1 MAAVARLPKYA
12 TYGIVVGLLVLVGVG
27 AAVVGTQVRQDKGG
41 PPVGDTRV
49 TSTGRLVNAPALL
62 SESAIAKSAKR
73 GSPAEATLRF
83 FYWAQWGSL
92 PNVVQAYDP
101 LVAARVSPSVIAD
114 AWYLQ
119 RFSLKATE
127 PRIVRSDSVRRGT
140 VTVTLQLLRQ
150 NAGPQ
155 KEYFTLHRIRRQPG
169 WYVVFDT
176 MLYHTISSAVAL
188 AVPGY
193 LSPGGSANARRVGA
207 TAAANYRRSAFRTVR
222 DGG

>member
-12 TYGIVVGLLVLVGVG
+12 KYGIVVGLLVLVGVG

-62 SESAIAKSAKR
+62 SESAIAKSTKR
-73 GSPAEATLRF
+73 GSLAEGDLIFLLGAVGKPPQCRAGL
-83 FYWAQWGSL
+83 
-92 PNVVQAYDP
+92 DP

-127 PRIVRSDSVRRGT
+127 PRIVRSDPVRRGT
-140 VTVTLQLLRQ
+140 VTVTLQLLGKTPLR
-150 NAGPQ
+150 
-155 KEYFTLHRIRRQPG
+155 
-169 WYVVFDT
+169 
-176 MLYHTISSAVAL
+176 
-188 AVPGY
+188 
-193 LSPGGSANARRVGA
+193 
-207 TAAANYRRSAFRTVR
+207 
-222 DGG
+222 